1 MITVNIIKP
10 INEVILKQD
19 KIEVLID
26 KKNVELLT
34 IDKVI
39 LKEPIIV
46 SHQYTDVPLTRDSYG
61 VTGQQAFD
69 DDYFYICVAPNKWAR
84 TLLMKG
90 W

>member
-39 LKEPIIV
+39 LKEIYGNADTYSREEIDNKLNEKIDIP
-46 SHQYTDVPLTRDSYG
+46 TVPDW
-61 VTGQQAFD
+61 ANFD
-69 DDYFYICVAPNKWAR
+69 LI
-84 TLLMKG
+84 LSM
-90 W
+90 